1 MFSSR
6 IAVLIALVVS
16 FASLGMAQEQKQA
29 ETGGGAP
36 KLVVE
41 STAFDFGTVK
51 SGTPIT
57 HTFKIKNDGK
67 GELQTKSVAPS

>member
-1 MFSSR
+1 MISSR
-6 IAVLIALVVS
+6 IAVLIAIVVS
-16 FASLGMAQEQKQA
+16 FASLGAAQEQKQA
-29 ETGGGAP
+29 EAGGAP

-67 GELQTKSVAPS
+67 GELQIKSVAPS